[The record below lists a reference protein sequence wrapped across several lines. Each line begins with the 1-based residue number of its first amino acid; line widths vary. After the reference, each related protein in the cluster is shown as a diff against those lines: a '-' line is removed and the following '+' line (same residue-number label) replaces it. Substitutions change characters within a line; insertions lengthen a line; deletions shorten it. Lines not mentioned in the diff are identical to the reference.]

1 MVVNILERLIYE
13 QQNKI
18 KAEQNISNI
27 YDISNNYPKI
37 GIVWILPE
45 DWKTVI
51 AVVTIM
57 DYFNV
62 RKKSVP
68 TEDIETKLKKLDSL
82 HQQNLITRE
91 EFNKKRVELLEK
103 LQ

>member
-1 MVVNILERLIYE
+1 MSS
-13 QQNKI
+13 KI
-18 KAEQNISNI
+18 KLKQSKI
-27 YDISNNYPKI
+27 YPIFMIFLTIILTI
-37 GIVWILPE
+37 GIVWILPK
-45 DWKTVI
+45 DWQTVI

-103 LQ
+103 L

>member
-1 MVVNILERLIYE
+1 MSS
-13 QQNKI
+13 KI
-18 KAEQNISNI
+18 KLKQSKI
-27 YDISNNYPKI
+27 YPIFMIFLTIILTI
-37 GIVWILPE
+37 GIVWILPK
-45 DWKTVI
+45 DWQTVI

-57 DYFNV
+57 DYVNV

>member
-1 MVVNILERLIYE
+1 MSS
-13 QQNKI
+13 KI
-18 KAEQNISNI
+18 KLKQSKI
-27 YDISNNYPKI
+27 YPIFMIFLTIILTI
-37 GIVWILPE
+37 GIVWILPK
-45 DWKTVI
+45 DWQTVI

-57 DYFNV
+57 DYVNV

-91 EFNKKRVELLEK
+91 EFNKKRAELLEK

>member
-1 MVVNILERLIYE
+1 MSS
-13 QQNKI
+13 KI
-18 KAEQNISNI
+18 KFKQSKI
-27 YDISNNYPKI
+27 YPIFMIFLTIVRTI

-57 DYFNV
+57 DYFNI

-103 LQ
+103 L

>member
-1 MVVNILERLIYE
+1 M
-13 QQNKI
+13 
-18 KAEQNISNI
+18 
-27 YDISNNYPKI
+27 
-37 GIVWILPE
+37 WILPE

-62 RKKSVP
+62 RKKKCSNR
-68 TEDIETKLKKLDSL
+68 EDIETKLKKLDSL

>member
-1 MVVNILERLIYE
+1 MSS
-13 QQNKI
+13 KI
-18 KAEQNISNI
+18 KLKQSKI
-27 YDISNNYPKI
+27 YPIFMIFLTIILTI

>member
-1 MVVNILERLIYE
+1 
-13 QQNKI
+13 
-18 KAEQNISNI
+18 
-27 YDISNNYPKI
+27 
-37 GIVWILPE
+37 
-45 DWKTVI
+45 
-51 AVVTIM
+51 M

-68 TEDIETKLKKLDSL
+68 TEEIETKLKKLDSL

>member
-1 MVVNILERLIYE
+1 MSS
-13 QQNKI
+13 KI
-18 KAEQNISNI
+18 KLKQSKI
-27 YDISNNYPKI
+27 YPIFMIFLTIILTI

-68 TEDIETKLKKLDSL
+68 TDDIETKLKKLDSL
-82 HQQNLITRE
+82 HKQNLITRE
-91 EFNKKRVELLEK
+91 EFNKERVELLEK

>member
-1 MVVNILERLIYE
+1 MSS
-13 QQNKI
+13 KI
-18 KAEQNISNI
+18 KLKQSKI
-27 YDISNNYPKI
+27 YPIFMIFLTIILTI
-37 GIVWILPE
+37 GIVWILPKG
-45 DWKTVI
+45 WQTVI

-57 DYFNV
+57 DYFSV

-103 LQ
+103 L

>member
-1 MVVNILERLIYE
+1 MET
-13 QQNKI
+13 
-18 KAEQNISNI
+18 
-27 YDISNNYPKI
+27 I
-37 GIVWILPE
+37 GIVWILPK
-45 DWKTVI
+45 DWQTVI

>member
-18 KAEQNISNI
+18 QAEQNISDI
-27 YDISNNYPKI
+27 YIFLTIVLTI

-57 DYFNV
+57 DYFNI

-103 LQ
+103 L